1 MCKHG
6 QSSAVAYSIF
16 FKRWTAV
23 HTVCYGLAHS
33 ARGGLAGQVL
43 DEVISCH
50 ARGLQETRIAGFAI
64 GQGEAIQRPRL
75 PSRPG
80 GFVGEALRGC
90 CRRANIRVKK
100 ATVRSILSLNQ
111 RV

>member
-1 MCKHG
+1 
-6 QSSAVAYSIF
+6 VAYSTF

-23 HTVCYGLAHS
+23 HAVCYGLAHC
-33 ARGGLAGQVL
+33 ARGGLAGQVV
-43 DEVISCH
+43 DEVIGCH
-50 ARGLQETRIAGFAI
+50 ARGLQETCIPGFAI
-64 GQGEAIQRPRL
+64 GQGEAIERPRL
-75 PSRPG
+75 PPRPG
-80 GFVGEALRGC
+80 GLGGEFLYGC